1 MDKNVNLTVNTYNMV
16 IMSIAHEPCVIQQLA
31 LRDTIIIN
39 AIFYQDIVIGNFHII
54 NLR

>member
-1 MDKNVNLTVNTYNMV
+1 M
-16 IMSIAHEPCVIQQLA
+16 IQQLA

-39 AIFYQDIVIGNFHII
+39 AIFYLDIVSGNFHNI